1 MSKLE
6 ELIQKLCL
14 NGVEYR
20 PLDEVVSF
28 NRGKA
33 ITQKNIKTGEIP
45 VIAGGQK
52 PDYFCN

>member
-20 PLDEVVSF
+20 PLGEVVSF

-33 ITQKNIKTGEIP
+33 ITQKNIKTATFIL
-45 VIAGGQK
+45 
-52 PDYFCN
+52 